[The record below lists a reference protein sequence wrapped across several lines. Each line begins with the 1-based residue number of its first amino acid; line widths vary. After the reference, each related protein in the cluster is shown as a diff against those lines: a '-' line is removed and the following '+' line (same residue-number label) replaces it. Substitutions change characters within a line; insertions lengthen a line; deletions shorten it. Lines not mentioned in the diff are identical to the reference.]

1 MENTFKIFPSGRKQ
15 FYWKGYGYAERHS
28 IINQIE
34 NIINQNAYI
43 DDFHMFSDVAIS
55 LKINVEER
63 YLVSLHK
70 ELSGIIQLPELT
82 VNELHSS
89 VECTVFLNLTF
100 SHATGNLKIEVPAV
114 PG

>member
-1 MENTFKIFPSGRKQ
+1 MENFFKIFSSGRKHL
-15 FYWKGYGYAERHS
+15 YWKGYCRGDRHS
-28 IINQIE
+28 SIFDIE
-34 NIINQNAYI
+34 NAINQNGYI
-43 DDFHMFSDVAIS
+43 DDFHMFSDMAIS

-63 YLVSLHK
+63 YVESLHK
-70 ELSGIIQLPELT
+70 DLSGIIQLPEMPA
-82 VNELHSS
+82 NDLHSS